1 MSKLLRT
8 FSVYDALASFAIGYK
23 LPFCSG
29 QNTEFPTYFAAADQK
44 YLSRNFTRC
53 YGAGTDET
61 LKDLAADK
69 FYSILGGQGIV
80 PGEKFIRRARP
91 PRGSAEPD
99 TPGVRSIDMDSNL
112 YREYLLVKS
121 GKVRGAQLDES
132 VHRGYKTRSGQ

>member
-1 MSKLLRT
+1 LQLGTNSH
-8 FSVYDALASFAIGYK
+8 FAQDKI
-23 LPFCSG
+23 P
-29 QNTEFPTYFAAADQK
+29 EFPTYFAAVDQK